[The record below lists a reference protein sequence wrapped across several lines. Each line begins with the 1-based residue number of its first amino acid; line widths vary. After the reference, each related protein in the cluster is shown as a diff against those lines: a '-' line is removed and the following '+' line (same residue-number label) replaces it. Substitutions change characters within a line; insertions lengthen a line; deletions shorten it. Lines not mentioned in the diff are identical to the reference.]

1 MARSS
6 AALPVPAETPA
17 LSPDVQEGLARNAI
31 SFPDGIPGFEACRR
45 FVLLTSDALAPLQR
59 IESIEGPPAAF
70 IGIDPRLVLES
81 YRCRLTESDLRA
93 LGADNETTLLWFSI
107 LSEVDGVLS
116 ANLRA
121 PIVINP
127 QRMIGRQVLPDEGL
141 YPIRHVLT
149 PKA

>member
-1 MARSS
+1 MPVS
-6 AALPVPAETPA
+6 AEAPPAKAAA

-31 SFPDGIPGFEACRR
+31 TFPDGIPGFEACRR

-70 IGIDPRLVLES
+70 LGIDPRLLLEG
-81 YRCRLTESDLRA
+81 YRCKLTESDLRA
-93 LGADNETTLLWFSI
+93 LGADGDSTLLWFAI
-107 LSEVDGVLS
+107 ISESDGVLA

-127 QRMIGRQVLPDEGL
+127 RGMIGRQVLPDDGL

-149 PKA
+149 TKA